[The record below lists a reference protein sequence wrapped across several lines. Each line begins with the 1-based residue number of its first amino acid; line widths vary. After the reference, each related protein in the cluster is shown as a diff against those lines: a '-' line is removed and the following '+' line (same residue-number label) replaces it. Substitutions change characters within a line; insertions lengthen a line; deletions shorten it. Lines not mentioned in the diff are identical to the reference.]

1 MIEHYKEFNTK
12 DFPLFIIR
20 SKQTKSFEQEK
31 LKVLDVLTQG
41 QDRQKIQVLDLLDE
55 DKSNSKQISEL
66 LAQINYALQP
76 NELRTIFIG
85 WNEKIL
91 KTGNYN
97 KLLKVFE
104 QPPQSNWIFL
114 CAHKNDKL
122 PQTILSRGIEIF
134 ENFEEQTKTE
144 NNISFDQLIKEQVDI
159 GLKELASDL
168 LSYTNGQLG
177 IIEFSQKLRTA
188 PELAEKLLMLVINHL
203 TNGKGAYSKYMILGK
218 IISKYGQS
226 KEINLNKFDNILIP
240 LKFLLVNER
249 K

>member
-159 GLKELASDL
+159 ALKNL
-168 LSYTNGQLG
+168 L
-177 IIEFSQKLRTA
+177 
-188 PELAEKLLMLVINHL
+188 L
-203 TNGKGAYSKYMILGK
+203 TYYHTPM
-218 IISKYGQS
+218 
-226 KEINLNKFDNILIP
+226 
-240 LKFLLVNER
+240 VN
-249 K
+249 